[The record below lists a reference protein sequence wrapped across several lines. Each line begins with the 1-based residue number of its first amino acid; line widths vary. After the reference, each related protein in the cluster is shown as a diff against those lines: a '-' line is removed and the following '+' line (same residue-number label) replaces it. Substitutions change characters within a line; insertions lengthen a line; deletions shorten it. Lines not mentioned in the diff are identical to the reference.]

1 MTRKPWLCA
10 ALVLLFN
17 LLLPSAIA
25 QYASPA
31 AEANSILVQISQA
44 STDAQRDVAQ
54 LRIDKWKIDGDAKRR
69 AESRA
74 ESISR
79 NLAAA
84 LPGML
89 DAIRVAPNSLAAK
102 FKLYRNLSA
111 LNDPMAA
118 LADDASSGPKE
129 DRNALTSGSRR
140 IGARCASLWASAWS
154 GLPQAPILTLPSSGP
169 GSRTRPPPAPRR
181 SSSTTPSRLRKSRAA
196 SQPLH
201 KGLNQQATSGT
212 FLVASVSNYRAAYP
226 PGATLENRYL
236 PC

>member
-1 MTRKPWLCA
+1 MKRE
-10 ALVLLFN
+10 
-17 LLLPSAIA
+17 LLLCVVLCCFLFIGLPAANA
-25 QYASPA
+25 QYANPA

-44 STDAQRDVAQ
+44 SNDAQRDVAQ

-89 DAIRVAPNSLAAK
+89 DAIRVAPNSLAAN

-118 LADDASSGPKE
+118 LADDASNGPKE
-129 DRNALTSGSRR
+129 DRNALTLDLEKFERARLALGDRLERLTAGADSDLAKLRAGAKNPSATGSKK
-140 IGARCASLWASAWS
+140 I
-154 GLPQAPILTLPSSGP
+154 IIDDTE
-169 GSRTRPPPAPRR
+169 PAPKRPRR
-181 SSSTTPSRLRKSRAA
+181 VK
-196 SQPLH
+196 
-201 KGLNQQATSGT
+201 K
-212 FLVASVSNYRAAYP
+212 
-226 PGATLENRYL
+226 
-236 PC
+236 